1 MLIQL
6 TLRSSLVFSF
16 RKSDPIDQTERQL
29 TAPPNP
35 GPKKKK
41 KERNQGSSGS
51 QGQSYFIH
59 VNNNPCRHFSLGKEA
74 VENPPPLRHKS
85 WM

>member
-41 KERNQGSSGS
+41 K
-51 QGQSYFIH
+51 
-59 VNNNPCRHFSLGKEA
+59 KEIRA
-74 VENPPPLRHKS
+74 PMDLKDKAILF
-85 WM
+85 M